1 MSSQKQSVILHIYDV
16 PSANQYITLM
26 SPDLGAFHTGTEV
39 YGKEYSFGGHSY
51 DSTGIFITTPKDI
64 KSLSVSN
71 TFKYKESKIIGN
83 TELSEESIKQM
94 VSEMGAK
101 DFRGKDYNLIQRNCN
116 HFSDAFCKKL
126 CGKGIPKNIN
136 NLVKTLAQYPWLEK
150 QIPKEFVTPKALQN
164 KVKDEE
170 KKAKQK
176 ENKQNSSDSN
186 SDTTNE

>member
-1 MSSQKQSVILHIYDV
+1 M
-16 PSANQYITLM
+16 
-26 SPDLGAFHTGTEV
+26 F
-39 YGKEYSFGGHSY
+39 GKEFVV
-51 DSTGIFITTPKDI
+51 DSDFTD
-64 KSLSVSN
+64 L
-71 TFKYKESKIIGN
+71 ESKIIGN